1 MKIQRNNAIRSSG
14 GQRGAVLVMGLVLLM
29 VLTILG
35 VSGMNT
41 ATLELAMAGNAQ
53 FHQEAFQAAETG
65 IDISIAR
72 RNFNTVA
79 PAILPLTPLG
89 GMSSAMGMGGGGATY
104 FTQAVSTF
112 MLATP
117 IPSGAAFTIGMNT
130 GAVQAYHFDVVALGQ
145 GPRNAASTHTQSFYV
160 VGPGGQ

>member
-1 MKIQRNNAIRSSG
+1 MKIKRNNAIRSRG

-53 FHQEAFQAAETG
+53 FHQAAFQAAETG
-65 IDISIAR
+65 IDISIAQ
-72 RNFNTVA
+72 RNFNTLA
-79 PAILPLTPLG
+79 PAILPVTPLG
-89 GMSSAMGMGGGGATY
+89 GGTAYS
-104 FTQAVSTF
+104 TQAVATY
-112 MLATP
+112 MTDTP
-117 IPSGAAFTIGMNT
+117 IPAGAAFSLGMNT
-130 GAVQAYHFDVVALGQ
+130 GAVAAYHFDVTAIGQ

-160 VGPGGQ
+160 VGPGGL